1 MPYSLLSDTELW
13 NLFLKGDKKALAYIY
28 KKQYRL
34 LLAYGIKLCNDPE
47 LVRDCIQDLFVK
59 LHTNRSN
66 LSETININTY
76 LICALKQRLF
86 KEVSSSV
93 QMETIEDFLFDF
105 TADEEFFDR
114 FVDNDEEW
122 MQKKKLEKAIKL
134 LSSRQKEAI
143 YLRFI
148 RDLSYE
154 EIGEVLG
161 INYQSSKNLVSR
173 TLIKL
178 REFYL
183 SL

>member
-1 MPYSLLSDTELW
+1 MRITILT
-13 NLFLKGDKKALAYIY
+13 LF
-28 KKQYRL
+28 
-34 LLAYGIKLCNDPE
+34 P
-47 LVRDCIQDLFVK
+47 
-59 LHTNRSN
+59 
-66 LSETININTY
+66 
-76 LICALKQRLF
+76 
-86 KEVSSSV
+86 
-93 QMETIEDFLFDF
+93 
-105 TADEEFFDR
+105 EFFDR